1 MTAISASSPGLSA
14 AYQAQTQAL
23 QASRQQQQP
32 APPPPP
38 PVQQATQVNP
48 TPGKGIGQNID
59 IRA

>member
-1 MTAISASSPGLSA
+1 MTAISASSPGLSG
-14 AYQAQTQAL
+14 AYQAQAL
-23 QASRQQQQP
+23 QVSRQQQP